1 MYDNNHKIIQ
11 QFNVENNIRDIF
23 CGDNIIVLKTFD
35 DKIITISEFGINE
48 IKYYN
53 KNGFRIDNLTVRYN
67 EIFILLS
74 NSKEQMLLR
83 YTPINE
89 YRYLKISFEFYERL
103 YKINLKKKI
112 KLIYSTSTHY
122 SNGIFFEIDCDE
134 KEKNIYELK
143 SDKIFTL
150 INRNFKIKKATFEK
164 IKDLTEEQIAIM
176 SNMGKNSNNWKNGR
190 NNNMKDL
197 DLINN
202 LKNRNTSLSLEHFF
216 NNSSISDENMINLTG
231 RTFKYNKDNESEEE
245 KRRKRLQKMKE
256 MREKIKKT
264 AKDEYDRLMKE
275 KYDKIRKKE
284 EEEKL
289 RRKKEEDEKLRRQ
302 KEEEEK
308 LRRKKEEE
316 EKLRRQKEEEEKLRR
331 QKEEEEKLR
340 KLKEE
345 EEKLRKLKE
354 EEEKLRKQKEEEE
367 KLRRQKEEEERKK
380 QEELERKKEE
390 EKLKLRSKT
399 SEKNKNKT
407 SKKDKNNFNK
417 KSQNL
422 KSKQKEY
429 KVEEQLMFNGRRV
442 IKLKNKEELIEILK
456 NPNDETIYYYIE
468 DNKENMDDLL
478 SKNDY
483 FPFNGKN
490 LIKVKGGKIIKNY
503 KNRINR
509 PKIIKVEKPNK
520 KKKENSNILNK
531 YFNNNHNSLSYRNFS
546 TDINLEKGSDL
557 KNKTRAYAEII
568 PKQRNSTKKLK
579 MRLISEIKNLE
590 KENID
595 LNINNLNSSR
605 NKRKSAFFN
614 ENNSLKDIHLKNKNV
629 KKRISMPALRGFN
642 TKNEEESKISNIM
655 IESTRSKF
663 GNDKFA
669 NNEIDLT
676 KTVNTKILQPY
687 ELDE

>member
-316 EKLRRQKEEEEKLRR
+316 EKLRRQKEEEEKLR
-331 QKEEEEKLR
+331 

-614 ENNSLKDIHLKNKNV
+614 ENNSLKDIHLKNKNA
-629 KKRISMPALRGFN
+629 KKRISMPTLRGFN

>member
-1 MYDNNHKIIQ
+1 MNNNFYDDINGIKYLKSLPTTTFYLAPIKHNIIKIVFCEGVIHLITKNSEIYSWGTDINKYGLFGNNDNENFNIENPILNKKLNSLQIFDICTGLRHCCGRDYKKNLYIWGYYFGSEPKIIDKKVRLFNCGNDIVIYCKEDEKNNLYMYDNNHKIIQ

-23 CGDNIIVLKTFD
+23 CGDNIIVLRTFN
-35 DKIITISEFGINE
+35 DKIIVISEFGINE

-67 EIFILLS
+67 EIFLLLS
-74 NSKEQMLLR
+74 NSKEQLLLR

-122 SNGIFFEIDCDE
+122 SNGIFFEIDCEE
-134 KEKNIYELK
+134 KEKNIFELK

-150 INRNFKIKKATFEK
+150 INRNFKIKKAAFEK

-176 SNMGKNSNNWKNGR
+176 SNMGKNSNNWKNGI

-231 RTFKYNKDNESEEE
+231 RTFKYNQDNETEEE
-245 KRRKRLQKMKE
+245 KRRKRLAKMKE

-275 KYDKIRKKE
+275 KYDKIKKQE
-284 EEEKL
+284 EE
-289 RRKKEEDEKLRRQ
+289 EKLRRQ

-316 EKLRRQKEEEEKLRR
+316 EKLRRKKEEEEKLRRKKEEEEKLRR

-399 SEKNKNKT
+399 SENNKNKTKT

-422 KSKQKEY
+422 KSK
-429 KVEEQLMFNGRRV
+429 
-442 IKLKNKEELIEILK
+442 
-456 NPNDETIYYYIE
+456 
-468 DNKENMDDLL
+468 
-478 SKNDY
+478 
-483 FPFNGKN
+483 
-490 LIKVKGGKIIKNY
+490 
-503 KNRINR
+503 
-509 PKIIKVEKPNK
+509 
-520 KKKENSNILNK
+520 
-531 YFNNNHNSLSYRNFS
+531 
-546 TDINLEKGSDL
+546 
-557 KNKTRAYAEII
+557 
-568 PKQRNSTKKLK
+568 
-579 MRLISEIKNLE
+579 
-590 KENID
+590 
-595 LNINNLNSSR
+595 
-605 NKRKSAFFN
+605 
-614 ENNSLKDIHLKNKNV
+614 
-629 KKRISMPALRGFN
+629 KKRI
-642 TKNEEESKISNIM
+642 
-655 IESTRSKF
+655 
-663 GNDKFA
+663 
-669 NNEIDLT
+669 
-676 KTVNTKILQPY
+676 
-687 ELDE
+687 

>member
-316 EKLRRQKEEEEKLRR
+316 EKLRRQKEEEEKLR
-331 QKEEEEKLR
+331 

-345 EEKLRKLKE
+345 EEKLRKL
-354 EEEKLRKQKEEEE
+354 KEEEE

-614 ENNSLKDIHLKNKNV
+614 ENNSLKDIHLKNKNA

-669 NNEIDLT
+669 DNEIDLT

>member
-289 RRKKEEDEKLRRQ
+289 RRKKEEEEKLRRQ

-316 EKLRRQKEEEEKLRR
+316 EKLRRKKEEEEKLRR

-354 EEEKLRKQKEEEE
+354 EEEKLRKLKEEEE

-579 MRLISEIKNLE
+579 MRFISEIKNLE

-629 KKRISMPALRGFN
+629 KKRISMPTLRGFN

>member
-354 EEEKLRKQKEEEE
+354 EEEKLRKLKEEEE

>member
-245 KRRKRLQKMKE
+245 KRRKRLAKMKE

-275 KYDKIRKKE
+275 KYDKIRK
-284 EEEKL
+284 
-289 RRKKEEDEKLRRQ
+289 

-354 EEEKLRKQKEEEE
+354 EEEKLRKLKEEEE

-614 ENNSLKDIHLKNKNV
+614 ENNSLKDIHLKNKNA

>member
-35 DKIITISEFGINE
+35 DKIIIISEFGINE

-316 EKLRRQKEEEEKLRR
+316 EKLRRKKEEEEKLRR

-354 EEEKLRKQKEEEE
+354 EEEKLRKLKEEEE

-442 IKLKNKEELIEILK
+442 IKLKNKEELIEILN

-614 ENNSLKDIHLKNKNV
+614 ENNSLKDIHLKNKNA
-629 KKRISMPALRGFN
+629 KKRISMPTLRGFN

>member
-143 SDKIFTL
+143 SDTIFTL

-316 EKLRRQKEEEEKLRR
+316 EKLRRQKEEEEKLR
-331 QKEEEEKLR
+331 

-354 EEEKLRKQKEEEE
+354 EEEKLRKLKEEEE

-478 SKNDY
+478 STNDY

-579 MRLISEIKNLE
+579 MRFISEIKNLE

-629 KKRISMPALRGFN
+629 KKRISMPTLRGFN

>member
-216 NNSSISDENMINLTG
+216 FFFSISDENMINLTG

-289 RRKKEEDEKLRRQ
+289 RRKKEEEEKLRRQ
-302 KEEEEK
+302 
-308 LRRKKEEE
+308 KEEE
-316 EKLRRQKEEEEKLRR
+316 EKLRRQKEEEEKLRKL
-331 QKEEEEKLR
+331 KEEEEKLR

-490 LIKVKGGKIIKNY
+490 LIKVKVVKIIKNY
-503 KNRINR
+503 KNKINR
-509 PKIIKVEKPNK
+509 NKIIKNEKPNK
-520 KKKENSNILNK
+520 KKK
-531 YFNNNHNSLSYRNFS
+531 
-546 TDINLEKGSDL
+546 
-557 KNKTRAYAEII
+557 
-568 PKQRNSTKKLK
+568 
-579 MRLISEIKNLE
+579 
-590 KENID
+590 
-595 LNINNLNSSR
+595 
-605 NKRKSAFFN
+605 
-614 ENNSLKDIHLKNKNV
+614 
-629 KKRISMPALRGFN
+629 
-642 TKNEEESKISNIM
+642 
-655 IESTRSKF
+655 
-663 GNDKFA
+663 
-669 NNEIDLT
+669 
-676 KTVNTKILQPY
+676 
-687 ELDE
+687 

>member
-316 EKLRRQKEEEEKLRR
+316 EKLRRKKEEEEKLRR